1 MLEAIIH
8 KQLRD
13 FLLDLSLAVDD
24 GTVLALMGDNGSGK
38 STTLNILAGLVAPD
52 AGTIRFNDSVIYDT
66 RAGIDVPV
74 EQRNIGYVLQRS
86 AIFPHM
92 TVEDNVAYGLRS
104 RHCEPALVQQQV
116 TKWLNRMHIA
126 DLARVSAAR
135 LSGGQK
141 QRVALARALA
151 TGPSLLMLDEPFSG
165 LDSESHRSVQ
175 EIIRECVSDLKIPC
189 IMVTHRLGDAK
200 AVGDRICTIRQGTI
214 TGTTDVPRDR

>member
-1 MLEAIIH
+1 MLDAVIK

-13 FLLDLSLAVDD
+13 YMLDLSLTVDD
-24 GTVLALMGDNGSGK
+24 GTVLALMGDNGAGK
-38 STTLNILAGLVAPD
+38 STTLNIIAGLVAPD
-52 AGTIRFNDSVIYDT
+52 AGSIRFNGSAAFDSKS
-66 RAGIDVPV
+66 GINVPV

-104 RHCEPALVQQQV
+104 RHCEPALVQRQV
-116 TKWLNRMHIA
+116 TEWLNRMHIA

-151 TGPSLLMLDEPFSG
+151 TGP
-165 LDSESHRSVQ
+165 
-175 EIIRECVSDLKIPC
+175 
-189 IMVTHRLGDAK
+189 
-200 AVGDRICTIRQGTI
+200 
-214 TGTTDVPRDR
+214 